1 MCSREA
7 LKLMG
12 DKLNDKAES
21 LVYIRL
27 FYHSLVFASMPT
39 PTTKNS
45 SQILSMIKES
55 VRWVLSDVVM
65 SHIVFWP
72 THILSDIQCCSA
84 IFCLTSLT
92 MYVDRQG

>member
-7 LKLMG
+7 LNLMG

-39 PTTKNS
+39 PTSKNS
-45 SQILSMIKES
+45 SQILSMIKE
-55 VRWVLSDVVM
+55 
-65 SHIVFWP
+65 
-72 THILSDIQCCSA
+72 
-84 IFCLTSLT
+84 
-92 MYVDRQG
+92 